1 MPDDNDSFDD
11 DRLYLTGI
19 NPINISLSLSLW
31 LILAGVVIL
40 AYRLAAV

>member
-1 MPDDNDSFDD
+1 MPNDNDDFDN
-11 DRLYLTGI
+11 DRLYLSGI

-31 LILAGVVIL
+31 LIIAGIIIL